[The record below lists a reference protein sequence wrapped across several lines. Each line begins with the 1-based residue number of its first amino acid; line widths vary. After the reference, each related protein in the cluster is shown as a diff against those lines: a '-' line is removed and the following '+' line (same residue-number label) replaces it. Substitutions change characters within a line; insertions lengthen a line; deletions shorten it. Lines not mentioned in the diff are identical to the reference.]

1 MKSWRTWV
9 AGLVA
14 VVLSACGGG
23 GGGGTPIV
31 GPTPSPTAANLVLV
45 LSEATISN
53 SGTTTVDATV
63 TAVDSN
69 NNALPNI
76 PVTIKV
82 DANATVTVTETRTG
96 ADGRLIGKIGIG
108 ADRTVRTITVTAE
121 STGLSKTAT
130 LRVIEGGTG
139 GTPTAAD
146 LIITLSAAQL
156 ANSGTQTVTATATA
170 VDANRNAVASIPVT
184 ISVDAGAIIKVSG
197 ATTNSDGQV
206 TGAISIGEDKSNRV
220 VTVTATS
227 GTLTRTTSLQ
237 ITGSQIR
244 STLLPGVLS
253 VGQTGKVQYRLLD
266 TSGNPVAG
274 KRITVLGPNGVQTIA
289 TSDLNGDYEYVY
301 ISPSVAGEVQIRAS
315 ALGVE
320 SVSTVIVQ
328 AVEGLPDVTDTVV
341 GASVSANPSVVAVNT
356 ATTKNQASIRA
367 LFVGPGNKPLKNI
380 RVRFDLDGDRQFIGG
395 TLTAG
400 STLVYTDDSGV
411 ASTSYLPGSRF
422 SPTDGVTVRA
432 CWDRK
437 NFAAGTCPNAVRTT
451 LTVIQDSLS
460 VSIGTNFEILEDVTR
475 LKYVVRFAVQVSD
488 SSGLAAPDVQV
499 SASIDLLQYVKGFYI
514 LGLNDQGRQIWVQ
527 RPQATCDNEDLNRN
541 GVSEIY
547 TNGVVEDANN
557 SFNLTNGRPALE
569 PRKADVVIAFEG
581 SSRTST
587 GGVAVVRIEYPKNI
601 ASWVRY
607 NLVVGASGVGGS
619 EGRANF
625 VGGLPVPAEPIN
637 NFSAAPPFVDSPYG
651 LQSSPTIEVNEP
663 NSTKQPA
670 VLCTNPN

>member
-341 GASVSANPSVVAVNT
+341 GASVSANPSVVPVNT

-581 SSRTST
+581 SGRTST

-625 VGGLPVPAEPIN
+625 VGELPVPAEPIN
-637 NFSAAPPFVDSPYG
+637 NFSAAPAFVSSPYG